1 MNAFRVVVVV
11 VVVIVIEIIVSPRIP
26 SHAKLQRFSDYD
38 YDNDND
44 NDRVY
49 V

>member
-1 MNAFRVVVVV
+1 MLFSVVVVV
-11 VVVIVIEIIVSPRIP
+11 VVVIVIGESLQLGVRGSPGQYDNI
-26 SHAKLQRFSDYD
+26 D